1 MLNKIPGIFIDIDG
15 VLKLGSVP
23 IPKAKEGI
31 ELLRKF
37 KIPFTLV
44 TNDGGDL
51 ESVKANKYT
60 KILGLNREYSF
71 KENEVVY
78 DLGIPINPELDPD
91 ETENIRIV
99 TLIEHTVLSGMH
111 YGSLDNIQ
119 ETYNIMAE
127 YSIENKYDIIGS
139 PKEIYIKN
147 KFEVENED
155 DMVTEIQLPVI
166 KMG

>member
-1 MLNKIPGIFIDIDG
+1 MEIKEKIIEDQKVAIMNYKGSLNDME
-15 VLKLGSVP
+15 VLLSQLTGW
-23 IPKAKEGI
+23 I
-31 ELLRKF
+31 EVEE
-37 KIPFTLV
+37 IETV
-44 TNDGGDL
+44 GDL
-51 ESVKANKYT
+51 FAIFYNNPRTV
-60 KILGLNREYSF
+60 

-99 TLIEHTVLSGMH
+99 TIIEHTVLSGMH

-119 ETYNIMAE
+119 ETYNTMAE

-139 PKEIYIKN
+139 PKEVYIKN
-147 KFEVENED
+147 KFEVETED
-155 DMVTEIQLPVI
+155 DMITEIQLPVI

>member
-1 MLNKIPGIFIDIDG
+1 MNYKGSLNDME
-15 VLKLGSVP
+15 VLLSQLTGW
-23 IPKAKEGI
+23 I
-31 ELLRKF
+31 EVEE
-37 KIPFTLV
+37 IETV
-44 TNDGGDL
+44 GDL
-51 ESVKANKYT
+51 FAIFYNNPRTV
-60 KILGLNREYSF
+60 

-147 KFEVENED
+147 KFEVDNEE